1 MKLKMSLIPVFVAG
15 LMVAGTVAASTGQP
29 PLNNPDEVRAYF
41 LKRFKN
47 QDKIQS
53 LYKVQTIQT
62 CPYKEEG
69 GVYSCTE
76 KPRAKEFVSL
86 TNYEGETNEIGKRES
101 KKLHFMTNQADQ
113 GTGTL
118 THEYREEAK
127 DQEMWIYL
135 PSLKKTKRLISAS
148 DGDQPNPSTL
158 FGSEFNTEDTED
170 HSLLDYEYSLL
181 RSEMLDGRD
190 CWVFQKKPNEAR
202 LKKSL
207 YSNHLLWVDKAMGYN
222 LQRLKFN
229 RQGQPYKLF
238 TYKWHKNRMGTWTET
253 TTHVRNLI
261 DKRMSE
267 IVVTN
272 FDVNVPVDATN
283 FTQRALTDTV
293 YRDAVLKKMEGLR
306 GQPVAA
312 AN

>member
-1 MKLKMSLIPVFVAG
+1 MNGKMTLIPVLIAG
-15 LMVAGTVAASTGQP
+15 LLAAGGVEAASA
-29 PLNNPDEVRAYF
+29 DEQFSKPEQVRAYF
-41 LKRFKN
+41 LQRLVK
-47 QDKIQS
+47 QDKVQS
-53 LYKVQTIQT
+53 VYRVQTIQS
-62 CPYKEEG
+62 CPYKEERG
-69 GVYSCTE
+69 TFTCAE
-76 KPRAKEFVSL
+76 KPRVKEFVALSE
-86 TNYEGETNEIGKRES
+86 YEGDTNEIGKRAS
-101 KKLHFMTNQADQ
+101 KKLHFMVSQADQ

-135 PSLKKTKRLISAS
+135 PSLKKIKRLISAS

-170 HSLLDYEYSLL
+170 HSLLDYEYTLL
-181 RSEMLDGRD
+181 RSEVLDGRD
-190 CWVFQKKPNEAR
+190 CWVFQKKPIESR

-207 YSNHLLWVDKAMGYN
+207 YSNHLIWVDKEYGYN
-222 LQRLKFN
+222 TQRLKFN

-238 TYKWHKNRMGTWTET
+238 TYKWQKNRTGTWTET

-267 IVVTN
+267 IQATT
-272 FDVNVPVDATN
+272 FDVNVPVDPGY
-283 FTQRALTDTV
+283 FTQRALTDSV
-293 YRDAVLKKMEGLR
+293 YRDSVLKQIEGFKR
-306 GQPVAA
+306 QGVAS